1 MVTDN
6 ERREVAR
13 MLREAA
19 RRDVRNVS
27 TNDLQ
32 ANSDLLFC
40 PFCGGE
46 AHIKEVVSACE
57 KLYTVGCSD
66 SECMGYETW
75 LLKPT
80 VDEAVAAWNRRAE
93 RTARV
98 KEDTKRA
105 SQTQLVVT
113 KSCSECGHCFGA
125 ETHYERMFEGMV
137 LNEIELP
144 SYCPNCGS
152 RVIEEES

>member
-1 MVTDN
+1 MS
-6 ERREVAR
+6 EE
-13 MLREAA
+13 LKP
-19 RRDVRNVS
+19 
-27 TNDLQ
+27 
-32 ANSDLLFC
+32 C

-93 RTARV
+93 RTCRFETHQEPEGGEV
-98 KEDTKRA
+98 W
-105 SQTQLVVT
+105 
-113 KSCSECGHCFGA
+113 SECGECGAQFGWDCWQC
-125 ETHYERMFEGMV
+125 
-137 LNEIELP
+137 IESA
-144 SYCPNCGS
+144 SYCPNCGAK
-152 RVIEEES
+152 VVDDDN

>member
-1 MVTDN
+1 M
-6 ERREVAR
+6 
-13 MLREAA
+13 
-19 RRDVRNVS
+19 S

-57 KLYTVGCSD
+57 KRYTVGCSD

-93 RTARV
+93 RTCRDLTPDSD
-98 KEDTKRA
+98 KLT
-105 SQTQLVVT
+105 
-113 KSCSECGHCFGA
+113 CSECGA
-125 ETHYERMFEGMV
+125 ESVGQVHQKPFIDV
-137 LNEIELP
+137 F
-144 SYCPNCGS
+144 SYCPNCGA
-152 RVIEEES
+152 RVEEAGE

>member
-1 MVTDN
+1 M
-6 ERREVAR
+6 
-13 MLREAA
+13 
-19 RRDVRNVS
+19 S

-80 VDEAVAAWNRRAE
+80 VDEAVGAWNRRAE
-93 RTARV
+93 RTCRDTDY
-98 KEDTKRA
+98 DTK
-105 SQTQLVVT
+105 SIT
-113 KSCSECGHCFGA
+113 CSECG
-125 ETHYERMFEGMV
+125 ETTRNTLFWVDVDGGRTVNGHRPRFC
-137 LNEIELP
+137 
-144 SYCPNCGS
+144 SNCGAK
-152 RVIEEES
+152 VVDDD

>member
-1 MVTDN
+1 M
-6 ERREVAR
+6 
-13 MLREAA
+13 
-19 RRDVRNVS
+19 S

-93 RTARV
+93 QTCRMGKVFVYGAY
-98 KEDTKRA
+98 KEYPDECYECT
-105 SQTQLVVT
+105 
-113 KSCSECGHCFGA
+113 ECGYTP
-125 ETHYERMFEGMV
+125 EDE
-137 LNEIELP
+137 NP

-152 RVIEEES
+152 KVVDDD